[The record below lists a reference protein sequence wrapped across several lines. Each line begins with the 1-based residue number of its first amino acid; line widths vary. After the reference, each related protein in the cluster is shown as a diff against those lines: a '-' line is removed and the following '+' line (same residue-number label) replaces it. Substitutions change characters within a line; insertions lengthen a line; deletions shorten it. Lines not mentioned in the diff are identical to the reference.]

1 MVMKV
6 HAIGSLIASL
16 VDLKAIH
23 MRASQLATLQQVYL
37 AAVPPELAK
46 RSRVIDER
54 SGTLVLASDSS
65 GVAAKLRQ
73 LMPRIVADIVKCRPE
88 VTAIR
93 IEVQVTDG
101 QRPPSPRMRPHIA
114 ARGLESFI
122 QLRDALPDSPLREA
136 LSRLVE
142 HSAGSHSE
150 DDPLQNDEREHD
162 ER

>member
-1 MVMKV
+1 MKV

-16 VDLKAIH
+16 EDLKAIH
-23 MRASQLATLQQVYL
+23 VRASRHARLQQVYV
-37 AAVPPELAK
+37 AAVPPELAG

-54 SGTLVLASDSS
+54 SGALVLAADSS

-73 LMPRIVADIVKCRPE
+73 LMPRIVADIVKCCPE
-88 VTAIR
+88 ITAIR

-101 QRPPSPRMRPHIA
+101 QRRGPPGIRPHIA
-114 ARGLESFI
+114 AQGLDSFTR
-122 QLRDALPDSPLREA
+122 LRDALPESPLREA

-142 HSAGSHSE
+142 HSARSHSE
-150 DDPLQNDEREHD
+150 DDPLQNDEDEHD